1 MNNRRTLLAAFGAGA
16 LAVPFAALAQPAG
29 KAPDKI
35 WLVGVLTLRHIAMT
49 DTDPY
54 YVAFR
59 DGMRA
64 LGYVEGRNLK
74 IEWRAAD
81 GDATR
86 MAGLAAELVH
96 LNVDVI
102 VTSGT
107 LASVTAQKGT
117 ATIPIVIVNV
127 SDPVSSGIVKSLAR
141 PGGNI
146 TGISL
151 MVTDVSAK
159 HLEMLLAMA
168 PKLTLV
174 AVLMNPANPIH
185 PDILKRMQEA
195 ALSLKVKLL
204 PLQAGSVAEIDAAF
218 ATMARQKAGAVS
230 VAQDPLF
237 VQQARQIAQLAEQ
250 YRLPSITA
258 SGELAEAG
266 GLLGYGANLG
276 EQFRQATTFVDKIFK
291 GRKPADLPVEQ
302 PTRFELVINGKT
314 AKALGLKIPQSLL
327 ILADKVIEW

>member
-1 MNNRRTLLAAFGAGA
+1 MNHRRKILITLGASA
-16 LAVPFAALAQPAG
+16 AALALPLGSFAQ
-29 KAPDKI
+29 APGKI
-35 WLVGVLTLRHIAMT
+35 WRVGVLTLRRTAMI
-49 DTDPY
+49 DTDPF
-54 YVAFR
+54 YVPFR
-59 DGMRA
+59 DGMRV

-86 MAGLAAELVH
+86 MAGLAAELVN
-96 LNVDVI
+96 LQVDVI

-107 LASVTAQKGT
+107 LASVTAQKAT
-117 ATIPIVIVNV
+117 ATIPIVIAHV
-127 SDPVSSGIVKSLAR
+127 SDPVGSSIVKSLAR

-146 TGISL
+146 TGTSL

-159 HLEMLLAMA
+159 HLEMLLGMA

-174 AVLMNPANPIH
+174 AVLMNPASPIH

-204 PLQAGSVAEIDAAF
+204 PLQAGGKAEIDAAF

-237 VQQARQIAQLAEQ
+237 VQQARQIAQLAAQ

-276 EQFRQATTFVDKIFK
+276 EQFRQAATFVDKIFK
-291 GRKPADLPVEQ
+291 GAKPADLPVEQ
-302 PTRFELVINGKT
+302 PTKFELVINGKT
-314 AKALGLKIPQSLL
+314 AKALGLKIPQALL
-327 ILADKVIEW
+327 ISANKIIE